1 MSRPKVSAALAGHPA
16 IEKILGAEDLA
27 PPDPGYVDIP
37 MDELPLDALA
47 REHDINMY
55 LSLAMAAAA
64 VFVVALAIRLVMC
77 LSTSSSLKEAS
88 FNRVVS
94 SLGSIAVLA
103 VLTVMGH
110 PFGCAALLGNITADL
125 FHSWMYGTD
134 STGGSWTML
143 AHHGVTI
150 YLCTMGLVVMAGPG
164 SEAYPQDMI
173 LEVSSALM
181 WMEAATPFLH
191 AMRIVA
197 EEAALQQ
204 WRPYLLPI
212 LVPACIG
219 SYLWFRVINIPLC
232 LPTIW
237 RFREELAG
245 GSSFPFGEVYCIVVG
260 ALAAL
265 QVFWFFKI
273 LQKIYDSGA
282 KHGGDA
288 DEKLL
293 ELAQDPG
300 FLASLPKR
308 ANGAAPAKAAGPKP
322 APPPKV
328 EEAKAGEEGK
338 ETKKKV

>member
-1 MSRPKVSAALAGHPA
+1 
-16 IEKILGAEDLA
+16 
-27 PPDPGYVDIP
+27 

-47 REHDINMY
+47 REHDINQY

-64 VFVVALAIRLVMC
+64 VFVVALAIRLVIC
-77 LSTSSSLKEAS
+77 LTTSSALREAS

-110 PFGCAALLGNITADL
+110 PFGCAALLGNIAADL

-143 AHHGVTI
+143 AHHGVAI
-150 YLCTMGLVVMAGPG
+150 YLCSMGLVIMAGPG
-164 SEAYPQDMI
+164 AEAYPQDMI

-219 SYLWFRVINIPLC
+219 SYLWFRVISIPLC

-273 LQKIYDSGA
+273 LQKIYDSGT
-282 KHGGDA
+282 KQPEGEA

-293 ELAQDPG
+293 KLAQDPG

-308 ANGAAPAKAAGPKP
+308 ASGAAPAKAAVPKP
-322 APPPKV
+322 APPPGNPKV